1 MAGAHS
7 TSRPYRV
14 REFMKHP
21 GRVFVQNA
29 FMRNTVRCL
38 HAVALGAS
46 LLLAACGQQLSPWQ
60 EGRLLVIVPD
70 MSLGAEAEFERE
82 LARLFGEQ
90 LGVSVE
96 LVSSA
101 PGQIEPMLVKH
112 KAHFA
117 AASLRSES
125 TASTLHFGPAYQTV
139 REQLICNSDRK
150 IPRKFAEVAGMN
162 ISVTANSAQEA
173 ALKEAVV
180 EYPAIRWQ
188 SLQNSS
194 VKQLLHEVANS
205 ELDCTV
211 ANENSYAD
219 ARNYYSNL
227 IATLDI
233 GAPSRLAWALPRDAD
248 PELLREMQVFF
259 ARITQDGTLNRL
271 LERYYG
277 NNNRLRPTDA
287 AAFIK
292 KINET
297 LPKYHSLFE
306 EAAGLT
312 GMDWRLLAAVA
323 YQESQWNPLAT
334 SFTNVRGM
342 MMLTEETADRMKVLN
357 RLDARESIIAGAKYI
372 LLLKEQMPDRITEP
386 DRTWM
391 ALAAYN
397 QGYGHLEDARI
408 LTQRAGLNP
417 DSWMD
422 VKKWMPLLNQPG
434 YYETLKHGYA
444 RGGEAV
450 ILVENIRSYYD
461 MLKRLKP
468 ESISDEMEEE
478 QPFYQLVAPVF

>member
-1 MAGAHS
+1 M
-7 TSRPYRV
+7 
-14 REFMKHP
+14 
-21 GRVFVQNA
+21 
-29 FMRNTVRCL
+29 
-38 HAVALGAS
+38 
-46 LLLAACGQQLSPWQ
+46 
-60 EGRLLVIVPD
+60 VIVPD

-96 LVSSA
+96 LVSST
-101 PGQIEPMLVKH
+101 PEQIEPMLVKH
-112 KAHFA
+112 EAHFA
-117 AASLRSES
+117 AASLRSEPI
-125 TASTLHFGPAYQTV
+125 ASTLHFGPGYQTV
-139 REQLICNSDRK
+139 REQLVCNSDRK
-150 IPRKFAEVAGMN
+150 IPRKLADVAGMN

-180 EYPAIRWQ
+180 EYPALRWQ
-188 SLQNSS
+188 SRQNSS
-194 VKQLLHEVANS
+194 IKQLLHEVANG

-211 ANENSYAD
+211 ANENRYAD

-227 IATLDI
+227 VSTLDI
-233 GAPSRLAWALPRDAD
+233 GAPSRLAWAFPKNAD
-248 PELLREMQVFF
+248 PELLKEMQVFF
-259 ARITQDGTLNRL
+259 TRITQDGTLNRL
-271 LERYYG
+271 LDRYYG
-277 NNNRLRPTDA
+277 NNNRLRPMDA

-297 LPKYHSLFE
+297 LPKYHGLFE
-306 EAAGLT
+306 EAARLT

-323 YQESQWNPLAT
+323 YQESQWDPLAT

-372 LLLKEQMPDRITEP
+372 LLLKEQMPDRIPEP

-408 LTQRAGLNP
+408 LTQRAGLNS

-422 VKKWMPLLNQPG
+422 VKRWMPLLNQPG

-450 ILVENIRSYYD
+450 ILVENIRSYHD

-468 ESISDEMEEE
+468 ESIPNTMEEE
-478 QPFYQLVAPVF
+478 QPFYQLTAPVF